1 MEVTYKPNV
10 LTHWSETDSLYYT
23 PIYQKLWH
31 MIDFIY
37 FRNFCTSMAM
47 QVPAIIPMMAKELLP
62 LSMLFYLNDIL
73 S

>member
-1 MEVTYKPNV
+1 
-10 LTHWSETDSLYYT
+10 
-23 PIYQKLWH
+23 

-37 FRNFCTSMAM
+37 FRNFYTSMAM